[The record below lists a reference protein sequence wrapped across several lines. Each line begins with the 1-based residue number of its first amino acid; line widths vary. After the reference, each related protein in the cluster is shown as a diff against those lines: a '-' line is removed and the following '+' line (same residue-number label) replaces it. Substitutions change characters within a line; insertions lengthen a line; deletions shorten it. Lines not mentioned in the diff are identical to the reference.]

1 MTEQPPGPPPGNY
14 PPPSG
19 PPGNYPPPPPGPPG
33 SYPPPPPGYGPPP
46 GPPPGPGGYGPPPG
60 PGAYPPPP
68 PGSYP
73 PPPPGSYPP
82 PPAGN
87 FPPPPPG
94 FAPPGGGAAVSIGEA
109 FSWAWGQFTKNA
121 GPLVIATLVYALI
134 IGVLSM
140 ILSFVLQSMSTTSGT
155 TYDSSSSGF
164 EYNIALGAGGT
175 VVAIIG
181 TIALL
186 VVAGAI
192 ASAYI
197 GGLLDIANGQRV
209 AVGSFFKPRN
219 VGAMVITTVI
229 IGVLSAIGNF
239 LCVIPG
245 LLVALFTMFSLLA
258 VVDRNLSPID
268 AIKASFEM
276 VKNNFGVAI
285 LVWLLAAVITLVGAL
300 LCGVGL
306 LVAAPVAYLFEIYA
320 FRRLGGGQVAPVPA

>member
-1 MTEQPPGPPPGNY
+1 MTTGDY
-14 PPPSG
+14 PPPD
-19 PPGNYPPPPPGPPG
+19 PNFPPPPPGG
-33 SYPPPPPGYGPPP
+33 YPPPPPGYGPPTGYPVPQYGQP
-46 GPPPGPGGYGPPPG
+46 GGYPPPQPGAGQPGGLGVRFAARVIDGILVGILSFLLAFFIDMQTNIMVTGLFSGLLTFIYFVAFEVTQGWTPAKKLLGLSVHGPGG
-60 PGAYPPPP
+60 
-68 PGSYP
+68 
-73 PPPPGSYPP
+73 
-82 PPAGN
+82 
-87 FPPPPPG
+87 
-94 FAPPGGGAAVSIGEA
+94 APKPTVQQSAIRNS
-109 FSWAWGQFTKNA
+109 FT
-121 GPLVIATLVYALI
+121 LLTVIP
-134 IGVLSM
+134 
-140 ILSFVLQSMSTTSGT
+140 
-155 TYDSSSSGF
+155 
-164 EYNIALGAGGT
+164 
-175 VVAIIG
+175 
-181 TIALL
+181 
-186 VVAGAI
+186 
-192 ASAYI
+192 YI